1 MTEYLSVSALTKYI
15 KYKFDQDP
23 HLQSVL
29 IKGELSNFK
38 KHSSGHLY
46 FNVKDKESVISAMM
60 FKGNASKLGFEP
72 KEGDEVLI
80 EARVSVYERRGN
92 YQIYVNKMQLD
103 GIGNLYQKLELLK
116 KKLKKEGYF
125 NQSNKKLIPKYPK
138 KIAVLTASTGAAIRD
153 IHSTINNRYPLV
165 EQIQISTLVQGTQAR
180 QDIIEKIQYA
190 DSLDVDTIIVGRG
203 GGSIEDLWNFNE
215 EDVVK
220 TIFNCQTPIISAVGH
235 ETDFTLSDF
244 VADVRAATPTQAAVI
259 ATPDQYELL
268 QQIKQYEY
276 TLSRYIKQYIEH
288 QKKQLNHISSYYKF
302 KQPSLLYDQQIQKR
316 DELER
321 QLNHLLNTKVEKSKH
336 HLKLLQQSFNF
347 KNLNQQI
354 TQEKQSIYQLHSRL
368 SKIMSNNITN
378 LKTVLKNKLESL
390 NNLSPTNTMLRGY
403 AIVNKDNEVV
413 TSTHKL
419 NENDQ
424 ISLTMKDGSVDAT
437 VKKVRCNDE
446 KRKAKFRRNDER
458 T

>member
-268 QQIKQYEY
+268 HQIKQYEY

-354 TQEKQSIYQLHSRL
+354 TQEKQSVYQLHSRL

-446 KRKAKFRRNDER
+446 
-458 T
+458 

>member
-92 YQIYVNKMQLD
+92 YQIYVNKMQID
-103 GIGNLYQKLELLK
+103 GIGNLYQKLEQLK

-125 NQSNKKLIPKYPK
+125 DQSNKKLIPKYPK

-180 QDIIEKIQYA
+180 QDIIKKIQYA

-220 TIFNCQTPIISAVGH
+220 AIFNCQTPIISAVGH

-244 VADVRAATPTQAAVI
+244 VADVRTATPTQAAVI

-321 QLNHLLNTKVEKSKH
+321 QLNLLLNTKVEKSKH

-354 TQEKQSIYQLHSRL
+354 TQEKQSVYQLHSRL
-368 SKIMSNNITN
+368 SKIMSNNIIN
-378 LKTVLKNKLESL
+378 LKTVLKNKLENL

-403 AIVNKDNEVV
+403 AIVNKDDEVI

-419 NENDQ
+419 NENDK
-424 ISLTMKDGSVDAT
+424 ISLTMKDGSVDAM

-446 KRKAKFRRNDER
+446 
-458 T
+458 

>member
-116 KKLKKEGYF
+116 KNLKKEGYF

-446 KRKAKFRRNDER
+446 
-458 T
+458 

>member
-46 FNVKDKESVISAMM
+46 FNVKDKESDISAMM

-125 NQSNKKLIPKYPK
+125 DQSNKKLIPKYPK

-446 KRKAKFRRNDER
+446 
-458 T
+458 

>member
-268 QQIKQYEY
+268 QQIKKYEY

-446 KRKAKFRRNDER
+446 
-458 T
+458 

>member
-125 NQSNKKLIPKYPK
+125 DQSNKKLIPKYPK

-378 LKTVLKNKLESL
+378 LKTVLKNKLENL

-446 KRKAKFRRNDER
+446 
-458 T
+458 

>member
-92 YQIYVNKMQLD
+92 YQIYVNKMQID
-103 GIGNLYQKLELLK
+103 GIGNLYQKLEQLK

-125 NQSNKKLIPKYPK
+125 DQSNKKLIPKYPK

-220 TIFNCQTPIISAVGH
+220 AIFNCQTPIISAVGH

-259 ATPDQYELL
+259 AAPDQYELL

-321 QLNHLLNTKVEKSKH
+321 QLNLLLNTKVEKSKH

-354 TQEKQSIYQLHSRL
+354 TKEKQSVYQLHSRL

-378 LKTVLKNKLESL
+378 LKTVLKNKLENL

-403 AIVNKDNEVV
+403 AIVNKDDEVI

-419 NENDQ
+419 NENDK
-424 ISLTMKDGSVDAT
+424 ISLTMKDGSVDAM

-446 KRKAKFRRNDER
+446 
-458 T
+458 

>member
-46 FNVKDKESVISAMM
+46 FNVKDKESVISGMM

-125 NQSNKKLIPKYPK
+125 DQSNKKLIPKYPK

-368 SKIMSNNITN
+368 PKIMSNNITN

-446 KRKAKFRRNDER
+446 
-458 T
+458 

>member
-46 FNVKDKESVISAMM
+46 FNVKDKESVISGMM

-268 QQIKQYEY
+268 PQIKQYEY

-446 KRKAKFRRNDER
+446 
-458 T
+458 

>member
-92 YQIYVNKMQLD
+92 YQIYVNKMQID

-125 NQSNKKLIPKYPK
+125 DQSNKKLIPKYPK

-180 QDIIEKIQYA
+180 QDIIKKIQYA

-220 TIFNCQTPIISAVGH
+220 AIFNCQTPIISAVGH

-321 QLNHLLNTKVEKSKH
+321 QLNLLLNTKVEKSKH

-354 TQEKQSIYQLHSRL
+354 TQEKQSVYQLHSRL
-368 SKIMSNNITN
+368 SKIMSNNIIN
-378 LKTVLKNKLESL
+378 LKTVLKNKLENL

-403 AIVNKDNEVV
+403 AIVNKDDEVI

-419 NENDQ
+419 NENDK
-424 ISLTMKDGSVDAT
+424 ISLTMKDGSVDAM

-446 KRKAKFRRNDER
+446 
-458 T
+458 

>member
-347 KNLNQQI
+347 KNLNQRI

-446 KRKAKFRRNDER
+446 
-458 T
+458 

>member
-46 FNVKDKESVISAMM
+46 FSVISGMM

-125 NQSNKKLIPKYPK
+125 DQSNKKLIPKYPK

-419 NENDQ
+419 NE

-446 KRKAKFRRNDER
+446 
-458 T
+458 

>member
-46 FNVKDKESVISAMM
+46 FNVKDKESVISGMM

-125 NQSNKKLIPKYPK
+125 DQSNKKLIPKYPK

-354 TQEKQSIYQLHSRL
+354 TQEKQSVYQLHSRL

-446 KRKAKFRRNDER
+446 
-458 T
+458 

>member
-46 FNVKDKESVISAMM
+46 FNVKDKESVISGMM

-125 NQSNKKLIPKYPK
+125 DQSNKKLIPKYPK

-424 ISLTMKDGSVDAT
+424 ISLTMKDGNVDAT

-446 KRKAKFRRNDER
+446 
-458 T
+458 

>member
-1 MTEYLSVSALTKYI
+1 MSDYLSVSALTKYI

-446 KRKAKFRRNDER
+446 
-458 T
+458 

>member
-92 YQIYVNKMQLD
+92 YQIYVNKMQID
-103 GIGNLYQKLELLK
+103 GIGNLYQKLEQLK

-125 NQSNKKLIPKYPK
+125 DQSNKKLIPKYPK

-288 QKKQLNHISSYYKF
+288 QKKQLNQISSYYKF

-354 TQEKQSIYQLHSRL
+354 TQEKQSVYQLHSRL

-378 LKTVLKNKLESL
+378 LKTVLKNKLENL

-403 AIVNKDNEVV
+403 AIVNKDDEVI

-419 NENDQ
+419 NENDK
-424 ISLTMKDGSVDAT
+424 ISLTMKDGSVDAM

-446 KRKAKFRRNDER
+446 
-458 T
+458 

>member
-92 YQIYVNKMQLD
+92 YQIYVNKMQID
-103 GIGNLYQKLELLK
+103 GIGNLYQKLEQLK

-125 NQSNKKLIPKYPK
+125 DQNNKKLIPKYPK

-220 TIFNCQTPIISAVGH
+220 AIFNCQTPIISAVGH

-321 QLNHLLNTKVEKSKH
+321 QLNLLLNTKVEKSKH

-354 TQEKQSIYQLHSRL
+354 TQEKQSVYQLHSRL

-378 LKTVLKNKLESL
+378 LKTVLKNKLENL

-403 AIVNKDNEVV
+403 AIVNKDDEVI

-419 NENDQ
+419 NENDK
-424 ISLTMKDGSVDAT
+424 ISLTMKDGSVDAM

-446 KRKAKFRRNDER
+446 
-458 T
+458 

>member
-125 NQSNKKLIPKYPK
+125 DQSNKKLIPKYPK

-437 VKKVRCNDE
+437 VKRVRCNDE
-446 KRKAKFRRNDER
+446 
-458 T
+458 

>member
-46 FNVKDKESVISAMM
+46 FNVKDKESVIIAMM

-446 KRKAKFRRNDER
+446 
-458 T
+458 

>member
-125 NQSNKKLIPKYPK
+125 NESNKKLIPKYPK

-354 TQEKQSIYQLHSRL
+354 TQEKQSVYQLHSRL

-446 KRKAKFRRNDER
+446 
-458 T
+458 

>member
-92 YQIYVNKMQLD
+92 YQIYVNKMQID
-103 GIGNLYQKLELLK
+103 GIGNLYQKLEQLK

-125 NQSNKKLIPKYPK
+125 NQNNKKLIPKYPK

-220 TIFNCQTPIISAVGH
+220 AIFNCQTPIISAVGH

-321 QLNHLLNTKVEKSKH
+321 QLNLLLNTKVEKSKH

-354 TQEKQSIYQLHSRL
+354 TQEKQSVYQLHSRL

-378 LKTVLKNKLESL
+378 LKTVLKNKLENL

-403 AIVNKDNEVV
+403 AIVNKDDEVI

-419 NENDQ
+419 NENDK
-424 ISLTMKDGSVDAT
+424 ISLTMKDGSVDAM

-446 KRKAKFRRNDER
+446 
-458 T
+458 

>member
-46 FNVKDKESVISAMM
+46 FNVKDKESVISGMM

-125 NQSNKKLIPKYPK
+125 DQSNKKLIPKYPK

-378 LKTVLKNKLESL
+378 LKTVLKNKLENL

-446 KRKAKFRRNDER
+446 
-458 T
+458 

>member
-354 TQEKQSIYQLHSRL
+354 TQENQSIYQLHSRL

-446 KRKAKFRRNDER
+446 
-458 T
+458 

>member
-92 YQIYVNKMQLD
+92 YQIYVNKMQID

-125 NQSNKKLIPKYPK
+125 DQSNKKLIPKYPK

-378 LKTVLKNKLESL
+378 LKTVLKNKLENL

-403 AIVNKDNEVV
+403 AIVNKDDEVI

-446 KRKAKFRRNDER
+446 
-458 T
+458 